1 MRIALHVNCI
11 DGTRNPPYHVRPSNS
26 TGAAELRSAT
36 TSSSKTTAECLCLVS
51 IIVFW
56 WRSWEF
62 CTLKSKG
69 KIQLLLKIWLF
80 FFVLFNNIVW
90 TRSSRERRP
99 QNQHGT
105 IILQNITVQLQNK
118 KTDWNTVPLLLVV
131 AIRWKDTVLSHQ
143 QQRKTLHMTTWKH
156 TPNQWSLLLTQSF
169 FLSPKIEECSVSSTT
184 ENIITEIRISNLLL
198 LLFQFSPTAA
208 ASYSSSYFLVA
219 TRESSSNCAARQQ
232 QLWRRQRRRDRTR
245 PSMESR
251 RRRLHFIHLYRFCH
265 LLRWHSRPPTA
276 KVSGIMS
283 SIL

>member
-1 MRIALHVNCI
+1 MSCFYQCVLVKVMRVSYLKIKRKNSASSQDLALLLRLVQQH
-11 DGTRNPPYHVRPSNS
+11 RLNPIIPWK
-26 TGAAELRSAT
+26 
-36 TSSSKTTAECLCLVS
+36 KTT
-51 IIVFW
+51 
-56 WRSWEF
+56 
-62 CTLKSKG
+62 KS
-69 KIQLLLKIWLF
+69 
-80 FFVLFNNIVW
+80 
-90 TRSSRERRP
+90 TRYD
-99 QNQHGT
+99 
-105 IILQNITVQLQNK
+105 NITKHYSAVAEQENWLK
-118 KTDWNTVPLLLVV
+118 HSTLLLVV

-184 ENIITEIRISNLLL
+184 ENIITEIWISNILL
-198 LLFQFSPTAA
+198 LLFQFSPTAAA

-265 LLRWHSRPPTA
+265 LLRRHSRPPTA
-276 KVSGIMS
+276 KDSRIMS